1 MKIAIELPIVVYT
14 HTDMK
19 DIWPMFFGQFKKYI
33 NGYKVYVAVNQIDT
47 QIPSDYI
54 QLVYDDLNSYTERWR
69 QILSQIEEETI
80 MFLHEDMILFD
91 KPNFELLEKY
101 YGYVKS
107 GVAESIKMNL
117 TGDSFVPSDID
128 STLVTN
134 QYSQFSI
141 QPTIVKKEIFK
152 NLVNTIGSLNIWQFE
167 EAIVS
172 YGKDF
177 MIQIGGEKK
186 RGIYH
191 YDSIIFPYIA
201 TAINKGK
208 WNMSEYQKELDKM
221 FNEYGVM
228 PFERGI
234 V

>member
-1 MKIAIELPIVVYT
+1 
-14 HTDMK
+14 
-19 DIWPMFFGQFKKYI
+19 
-33 NGYKVYVAVNQIDT
+33 
-47 QIPSDYI
+47 
-54 QLVYDDLNSYTERWR
+54 
-69 QILSQIEEETI
+69 

-117 TGDSFVPSDID
+117 TGDSFAPSDVD

-141 QPTIVKKEIFK
+141 QPTIVKKEIFQ

-167 EAIVS
+167 EAIFS